1 MTNREFLTA
10 VAASE
15 SVAENIKE
23 YALQQIDKLNMRNQN
38 RTSKPSPKQLENE
51 NFKMEIMEKIF
62 IDNETVATAAQVGD
76 IMEFSTQKASA
87 LLRQLEKDGTL
98 KSSEVKITGK
108 GKQKAYQLA

>member
-15 SVAENIKE
+15 GVAENIKE
-23 YALQQIDKLNMRNQN
+23 YALEQIDKLNMRNQN

-51 NFKMEIMEKIF
+51 RLKTEIMEKIF
-62 IDNETVATAAQVGD
+62 VDNETVATASQVGE

-87 LLRQLEKDGTL
+87 LLRQLTKEDKL
-98 KSSEVKITGK
+98 KSSEIKITGK
-108 GKQKAYQLA
+108 NKQKAYQLA